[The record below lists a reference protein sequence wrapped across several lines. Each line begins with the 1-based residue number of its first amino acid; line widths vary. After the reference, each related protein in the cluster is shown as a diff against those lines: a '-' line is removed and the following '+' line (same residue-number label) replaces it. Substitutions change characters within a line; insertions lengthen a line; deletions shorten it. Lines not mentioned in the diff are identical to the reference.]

1 MFLVYP
7 SLHCLVLEEGT
18 HQNLFQ
24 CCQTCLLFK
33 DRLAKFLLMIR
44 QMQDIKF
51 ILIAK
56 ALKCL
61 VVIKVDFDVFVLIIY
76 FLFN

>member
-1 MFLVYP
+1 
-7 SLHCLVLEEGT
+7 
-18 HQNLFQ
+18 
-24 CCQTCLLFK
+24 
-33 DRLAKFLLMIR
+33 
-44 QMQDIKF
+44 MQDIKF

-61 VVIKVDFDVFVLIIY
+61 VVIKVDFDFFVLIIY